1 MKKITHLII
10 CSLLLVM
17 AACEKDTEPANFA
30 PKLATGEATNIYRTG
45 ATLSGSMEKAEGVVV
60 KEYGVLYSTLQ
71 SMAEYTEVKVDEKSG
86 NDFAVQLQGLESGE
100 TYYYCA
106 YAHSGYS
113 IAKGEIR
120 SFTTGAS
127 NTPVFSALEVSG
139 TDEKSFTVSTSILDE
154 GGGEILFSGF
164 CWKET
169 SVSGYLPTEKD
180 EMKVIDNLSDYRLR
194 IKDLKPGRQYAVRA
208 YSASTKGIGYGETA
222 YIITKTTDLPVV
234 SSSVPQDSTET
245 SITLLARILAN
256 GTTVTEK
263 GFCYSTEME
272 EPTITGL
279 KEIAYTPD
287 TTIYATISRLK
298 PGNTYYIRAYAVGQQ
313 GVGYGDV
320 IPYTIPDDGHQAV
333 PPVVTTLSAED
344 LGNSTAVL
352 TGSIA
357 TDHLEGITSF
367 GFTWQSKSSSIGNVV
382 IENYPSG
389 NISQLT
395 GIFTLKLEGLPT
407 EEAIQAYAWAIR
419 EVNGQELRG
428 QGDWIEFTLA
438 QTLQPATVAQTAV
451 RDITVHTASTIAVVT
466 SNGGSEITE
475 SGFYYSITHTLPD
488 ERDLHVSSL
497 TTGNNI
503 TANLAGL
510 EEGQTYYI
518 RAYAINQA
526 GLSYGVVSNFQTKSV
541 TLPVVKTGAVTNV
554 TSASASLSGTI
565 TSLGN
570 GTLQRKGFCWSSTHT
585 VPSLE
590 QREGSSEVSTEGSI
604 YFYELTGL
612 SGKTKYYVRAYAEN
626 EKGVSYGET
635 QEFTTGT
642 SAVVPT
648 LSGTTVSEIGETS
661 AKVTATVVSD
671 GGASVSGKGF
681 CYSLTNSSPTIEGG
695 SSILADTSTGNSIT
709 GVLKNLEPD
718 AKYYIRAYATNG
730 EGAAYG
736 VVNEFHT
743 IQITVPTVSRLQ
755 VTNIKETTI
764 DASATITNDGGSA
777 VLTRGFC
784 YSSTNQ
790 LPTTGDLSVIS
801 GDVNSIFISTI
812 TNLSPET
819 TYYVRAFTTNIKG
832 TAYSEVYTVKT
843 LPEIT
848 SGTPDVDDNEPP
860 INTRTLKIDNNGKE

>member
-60 KEYGVLYSTLQ
+60 KEYGILYSTLQ
-71 SMAEYTEVKVDEKSG
+71 SMAEYTEMKVDEKSG
-86 NDFAVQLQGLESGE
+86 NDFAVQLQGLESDK

-180 EMKVIDNLSDYRLR
+180 EMKVIDNLSNYRLR

-208 YSASTKGIGYGETA
+208 YSVSTKGIGYGETA
-222 YIITKTTDLPVV
+222 YIITKMTDLPVV

-287 TTIYATISRLK
+287 TTIYATISSLK

-320 IPYTIPDDGHQAV
+320 ITYTIPDDGHQAV

-357 TDHLEGITSF
+357 TDNLEGITSF
-367 GFTWQSKSSSIGNVV
+367 GFTWQSKSSSIENVV

-407 EEAIQAYAWAIR
+407 EETIQAYAWAIR

-438 QTLQPATVAQTAV
+438 QTVQPATVTQTTV
-451 RDITVHTASTIAVVT
+451 RDITVHTVSAIAEVT

-475 SGFYYSITHTLPD
+475 SGFYYSTTHALPD

-503 TANLAGL
+503 TANLVGL

-526 GLSYGVVSNFQTKSV
+526 GLSYGAVGDFQTKSV
-541 TLPVVKTGAVTNV
+541 TLPIVKTGAVTNV
-554 TSASASLSGTI
+554 TSASANLSGTI

-570 GTLQRKGFCWSSTHT
+570 GSLQRKGFCWSSTHT

-590 QREGSSEVSTEGSI
+590 QREGSSEVSTEGSA

-612 SGKTKYYVRAYAEN
+612 SGKTRYYVRAYAEN

-648 LSGTTVSEIGETS
+648 LSGTTISEIGETS
-661 AKVTATVVSD
+661 AKATATVVSD

-695 SSILADTSTGNSIT
+695 STTLADVSTGNSIT

-730 EGAAYG
+730 EGTAYG
-736 VVNEFHT
+736 VVYTFST
-743 IQITVPTVSRLQ
+743 QKVSSIPTVGATVINT
-755 VTNIKETTI
+755 VTKTTAEVSSSI
-764 DASATITNDGGSA
+764 SNDGGATITEN
-777 VLTRGFC
+777 GFC
-784 YSSTNQ
+784 YS
-790 LPTTGDLSVIS
+790 
-801 GDVNSIFISTI
+801 I
-812 TNLSPET
+812 TNTVPTISDNKINSDISKKDFTGSLAALAMGTQYYIRAYAVNTNGISYGET
-819 TYYVRAFTTNIKG
+819 NSFTTRSDI
-832 TAYSEVYTVKT
+832 
-843 LPEIT
+843 
-848 SGTPDVDDNEPP
+848 PDNSDNQSPD
-860 INTRTLKIDNNGKE
+860 KK

>member
-45 ATLSGSMEKAEGVVV
+45 ATLSGSMEKAGGVVV
-60 KEYGVLYSTLQ
+60 KEYGILYSTLQ
-71 SMAEYTEVKVDEKSG
+71 SMAEYTEMKVDEKSG
-86 NDFAVQLQGLESGE
+86 NDFAVQLQGLESDK

-180 EMKVIDNLSDYRLR
+180 EMKVIDNLSNYRLR

-208 YSASTKGIGYGETA
+208 YSVSTKGIGYGETA
-222 YIITKTTDLPVV
+222 YIITKMTDLPVV

-287 TTIYATISRLK
+287 TTIYATISSLK

-320 IPYTIPDDGHQAV
+320 ITYTIPDDGHQAV

-357 TDHLEGITSF
+357 TDNLEGITSF
-367 GFTWQSKSSSIGNVV
+367 GFTWQSKSSSIENVV

-407 EEAIQAYAWAIR
+407 EETIQAYAWAIR

-438 QTLQPATVAQTAV
+438 QTVQPATVTQTTV
-451 RDITVHTASTIAVVT
+451 RDITVHTVSAIAEVT

-475 SGFYYSITHTLPD
+475 SGFYYSTTHTLPD

-503 TANLAGL
+503 TANLVGL

-526 GLSYGVVSNFQTKSV
+526 GLSYGAVGNFQTKPV
-541 TLPVVKTGAVTNV
+541 TLPIVKTGAVTNV
-554 TSASASLSGTI
+554 TSASANLSGTI

-570 GTLQRKGFCWSSTHT
+570 GSLQRKGFCWSSTHT

-590 QREGSSEVSTEGSI
+590 QREGSSEVSTEGSA

-612 SGKTKYYVRAYAEN
+612 SGKTRYYVRAYAEN
-626 EKGVSYGET
+626 EKGVSYGGT

-648 LSGTTVSEIGETS
+648 LSGTT
-661 AKVTATVVSD
+661 
-671 GGASVSGKGF
+671 
-681 CYSLTNSSPTIEGG
+681 
-695 SSILADTSTGNSIT
+695 
-709 GVLKNLEPD
+709 
-718 AKYYIRAYATNG
+718 R
-730 EGAAYG
+730 
-736 VVNEFHT
+736 
-743 IQITVPTVSRLQ
+743 
-755 VTNIKETTI
+755 
-764 DASATITNDGGSA
+764 
-777 VLTRGFC
+777 
-784 YSSTNQ
+784 
-790 LPTTGDLSVIS
+790 
-801 GDVNSIFISTI
+801 
-812 TNLSPET
+812 
-819 TYYVRAFTTNIKG
+819 
-832 TAYSEVYTVKT
+832 
-843 LPEIT
+843 
-848 SGTPDVDDNEPP
+848 
-860 INTRTLKIDNNGKE
+860 

>member
-17 AACEKDTEPANFA
+17 AACEKDTEPTNFA

-60 KEYGVLYSTLQ
+60 KEHGILYSTLQ
-71 SMAEYTEVKVDEKSG
+71 SMAEYTEMKVDEKSD
-86 NDFAVQLQGLESGE
+86 NDFAVQLQGLESGK

-113 IAKGEIR
+113 IAKGEVL

-169 SVSGYLPTEKD
+169 NVSGYLPTEKD
-180 EMKVIDNLSDYRLR
+180 EMKVINNLSDYRLR

-287 TTIYATISRLK
+287 TTIYATISSLK

-320 IPYTIPDDGHQAV
+320 ITYTISDDGHQAV

-357 TDHLEGITSF
+357 TDNLEGITSF

-438 QTLQPATVAQTAV
+438 QTVQPATVAQTTM
-451 RDITVHTASTIAVVT
+451 RDITAHTASAIAVVT
-466 SNGGSEITE
+466 SNGGSEITK
-475 SGFYYSITHTLPD
+475 SGFYYSTTHALPD

-503 TANLAGL
+503 TANLVGL

-526 GLSYGVVSNFQTKSV
+526 GLSYGVVSNFQTESV

-590 QREGSSEVSTEGSI
+590 QREGSSEVSTEGST

-642 SAVVPT
+642 SAIVPT

-661 AKVTATVVSD
+661 AKATATVVSD

-718 AKYYIRAYATNG
+718 AKYYIRAYAING

-764 DASATITNDGGSA
+764 DASATITNDGGST

-790 LPTTGDLSVIS
+790 LPTMGDLSVIS
-801 GDVNSIFISTI
+801 GDVNSIFTSTI

-832 TAYSEVYTVKT
+832 TAYSEAYTVKT

>member
-60 KEYGVLYSTLQ
+60 KEYGILYSTLQ
-71 SMAEYTEVKVDEKSG
+71 SMAEYTEMKVDEKSG
-86 NDFAVQLQGLESGE
+86 NDFAVQLQGLESDK

-180 EMKVIDNLSDYRLR
+180 EMKVIDNLSNYRLR

-208 YSASTKGIGYGETA
+208 YSVSTKGIGYGETA
-222 YIITKTTDLPVV
+222 YIITKMTDLPVV

-287 TTIYATISRLK
+287 TTIYATISSLK

-320 IPYTIPDDGHQAV
+320 ITYTIPDDGHQAV
-333 PPVVTTLSAED
+333 PPIVTTLSAED

-357 TDHLEGITSF
+357 TDNLEGITSF
-367 GFTWQSKSSSIGNVV
+367 GFTWQSKSSSIENVV

-407 EEAIQAYAWAIR
+407 EETIQAYAWAIR

-438 QTLQPATVAQTAV
+438 QTVQPATVTQTTV
-451 RDITVHTASTIAVVT
+451 RDITVHTVSAIAEVT

-475 SGFYYSITHTLPD
+475 SGFYYSTTHALPD

-503 TANLAGL
+503 TANLVGL

-526 GLSYGVVSNFQTKSV
+526 GLSYGAVGDFQTKSV
-541 TLPVVKTGAVTNV
+541 TLPIVKTGAVTNV
-554 TSASASLSGTI
+554 TSASANLSGTI

-570 GTLQRKGFCWSSTHT
+570 GSLQRKGFCWSSTHT

-590 QREGSSEVSTEGSI
+590 QREGSSEVSTEGSA

-612 SGKTKYYVRAYAEN
+612 SGKTRYYVRAYAEN

-648 LSGTTVSEIGETS
+648 LSGTTISEIGETS
-661 AKVTATVVSD
+661 AKATATVVSD

-695 SSILADTSTGNSIT
+695 STTLADVSTGNSIT

-730 EGAAYG
+730 EGTAYG
-736 VVNEFHT
+736 VVYTFST
-743 IQITVPTVSRLQ
+743 QKVSSIPTVGATVINT
-755 VTNIKETTI
+755 VTKTTAEVSSSI
-764 DASATITNDGGSA
+764 SNDGGATITEN
-777 VLTRGFC
+777 GFC
-784 YSSTNQ
+784 YS
-790 LPTTGDLSVIS
+790 
-801 GDVNSIFISTI
+801 I
-812 TNLSPET
+812 TNTVPTISDNKINSDISKKDFTGSLAALAMGTQYYIRAYAVNTNGISYGET
-819 TYYVRAFTTNIKG
+819 NSFTTRSDI
-832 TAYSEVYTVKT
+832 
-843 LPEIT
+843 
-848 SGTPDVDDNEPP
+848 PDNSDNQSPD
-860 INTRTLKIDNNGKE
+860 KK

>member
-60 KEYGVLYSTLQ
+60 KEYGILYSTLQ
-71 SMAEYTEVKVDEKSG
+71 SMAEYTEMKVDEKSG
-86 NDFAVQLQGLESGE
+86 NNFAVQLQGLESDK

-180 EMKVIDNLSDYRLR
+180 EMKVIDNLSNYRLR

-208 YSASTKGIGYGETA
+208 YSVSTKGIGYGETA
-222 YIITKTTDLPVV
+222 YIITKMTDLPVV

-287 TTIYATISRLK
+287 TTIYATISSLK

-320 IPYTIPDDGHQAV
+320 ITYTIPDDGHQAV

-357 TDHLEGITSF
+357 TDNLEGITSF
-367 GFTWQSKSSSIGNVV
+367 GFTWQSKSSSIENVV

-407 EEAIQAYAWAIR
+407 EETIQAYAWAIR

-438 QTLQPATVAQTAV
+438 QTVQPATVTQTTV
-451 RDITVHTASTIAVVT
+451 RDITVHTVSAIAEVT

-475 SGFYYSITHTLPD
+475 SGFYYSTTHALPD

-503 TANLAGL
+503 TANLVGL

-526 GLSYGVVSNFQTKSV
+526 GLSYGTVGNFQTKSV
-541 TLPVVKTGAVTNV
+541 TLPIVKTGAVTNV
-554 TSASASLSGTI
+554 TSVSANLSGTI

-570 GTLQRKGFCWSSTHT
+570 GSLQRKGFCWSSTHT

-590 QREGSSEVSTEGSI
+590 QREGSSEVSTEGSA

-612 SGKTKYYVRAYAEN
+612 SGKTRYYVRAYAEN

-648 LSGTTVSEIGETS
+648 LSGTTISEIGETS
-661 AKVTATVVSD
+661 AKATATVVSD

-695 SSILADTSTGNSIT
+695 STTLADVSTGNSIT

-730 EGAAYG
+730 EGTAYG
-736 VVNEFHT
+736 VVYTFST
-743 IQITVPTVSRLQ
+743 QKVSSIPTVGATVINT
-755 VTNIKETTI
+755 VTKTTAEVSSSI
-764 DASATITNDGGSA
+764 SNDGGATITEN
-777 VLTRGFC
+777 GFC
-784 YSSTNQ
+784 YS
-790 LPTTGDLSVIS
+790 
-801 GDVNSIFISTI
+801 I
-812 TNLSPET
+812 TNTVPTISDNKINSDISKKDFTGSLAALAMGTQYYIRAYAVNTNGISYGET
-819 TYYVRAFTTNIKG
+819 NSFTTRSDI
-832 TAYSEVYTVKT
+832 
-843 LPEIT
+843 
-848 SGTPDVDDNEPP
+848 PDNSDNQSPD
-860 INTRTLKIDNNGKE
+860 KK

>member
-60 KEYGVLYSTLQ
+60 KEYGILYSTLQ
-71 SMAEYTEVKVDEKSG
+71 SMAEYTEMKVDEKSG
-86 NDFAVQLQGLESGE
+86 NNFAVQLQGLESGK

-113 IAKGEIR
+113 IAKGEVL

-169 SVSGYLPTEKD
+169 NVSGYLPTEKD
-180 EMKVIDNLSDYRLR
+180 EMKVINNLSDYRLR

-287 TTIYATISRLK
+287 TTIYATISSLK

-320 IPYTIPDDGHQAV
+320 ITYTIPDDGHQAV

-357 TDHLEGITSF
+357 TDNLEGITSF

-438 QTLQPATVAQTAV
+438 QTVQPATVAQTTM
-451 RDITVHTASTIAVVT
+451 RDITAHTASAIAVVT
-466 SNGGSEITE
+466 SNGGSEITK
-475 SGFYYSITHTLPD
+475 SGFYYSTTHALPD

-503 TANLAGL
+503 TANLVGL

-526 GLSYGVVSNFQTKSV
+526 GLSYGVVSNFQTESV

-590 QREGSSEVSTEGSI
+590 QREGSSEVSTEGST

-642 SAVVPT
+642 SVIVPT

-661 AKVTATVVSD
+661 AKATATVVSD

-718 AKYYIRAYATNG
+718 AKYYIRAYAING
-730 EGAAYG
+730 EGTAYG
-736 VVNEFHT
+736 VVYTFST
-743 IQITVPTVSRLQ
+743 QKVSSIPTVGATVINT
-755 VTNIKETTI
+755 VTKTTAEVSSSI
-764 DASATITNDGGSA
+764 SNDGGATITEN
-777 VLTRGFC
+777 GFC
-784 YSSTNQ
+784 YS
-790 LPTTGDLSVIS
+790 
-801 GDVNSIFISTI
+801 I
-812 TNLSPET
+812 TNTVPTISDNKINSDISKKDFTGSLAALAMGTQYYIRAYAVNTNGISYGET
-819 TYYVRAFTTNIKG
+819 NSFTTRSDI
-832 TAYSEVYTVKT
+832 
-843 LPEIT
+843 
-848 SGTPDVDDNEPP
+848 PDNSDNQSPD
-860 INTRTLKIDNNGKE
+860 KK

>member
-60 KEYGVLYSTLQ
+60 KEHGILYSTLQ
-71 SMAEYTEVKVDEKSG
+71 SMAEYTEMKVDEKSD
-86 NDFAVQLQGLESGE
+86 NNFAVQLQGLESGK

-113 IAKGEIR
+113 IAKGEVL

-139 TDEKSFTVSTSILDE
+139 TDEKSFTVSTFILDE

-169 SVSGYLPTEKD
+169 NVFGYLPTEKD

-287 TTIYATISRLK
+287 TTIYATISSLK

-320 IPYTIPDDGHQAV
+320 ITYTISDDGHQAV

-357 TDHLEGITSF
+357 TDNLEGITSF

-438 QTLQPATVAQTAV
+438 QTVQPATVAQTTM
-451 RDITVHTASTIAVVT
+451 RDITAHTASAIAVVT
-466 SNGGSEITE
+466 SNGGSEITK
-475 SGFYYSITHTLPD
+475 SGFYYSTTHALPD

-503 TANLAGL
+503 TANLVGL

-526 GLSYGVVSNFQTKSV
+526 GLSYGTVGNFQTKSV
-541 TLPVVKTGAVTNV
+541 TLPIVKTGAVTNV
-554 TSASASLSGTI
+554 TSVSANLSGTI

-570 GTLQRKGFCWSSTHT
+570 GSLQRKGFCWSSTHT

-590 QREGSSEVSTEGSI
+590 QREGSSEVSTEGSA

-612 SGKTKYYVRAYAEN
+612 SGKTRYYVRAYAEN

-648 LSGTTVSEIGETS
+648 LSGTTISEIGETS
-661 AKVTATVVSD
+661 AKATATVVSD

-695 SSILADTSTGNSIT
+695 STTLADVSTGNSIT

-730 EGAAYG
+730 EGTAYG
-736 VVNEFHT
+736 VVYTFST
-743 IQITVPTVSRLQ
+743 QKVSSIPTVGATVINT
-755 VTNIKETTI
+755 VTKTTAEVSSSI
-764 DASATITNDGGSA
+764 SNDGGATITEN
-777 VLTRGFC
+777 GFC
-784 YSSTNQ
+784 YS
-790 LPTTGDLSVIS
+790 
-801 GDVNSIFISTI
+801 I
-812 TNLSPET
+812 TNTVPTISDNKINSDISKKDFTGSLAALAMGTQYYIRAYAVNTNGISYGET
-819 TYYVRAFTTNIKG
+819 NSFTTRSDI
-832 TAYSEVYTVKT
+832 
-843 LPEIT
+843 
-848 SGTPDVDDNEPP
+848 PDNSDNQSPD
-860 INTRTLKIDNNGKE
+860 KK

>member
-1 MKKITHLII
+1 
-10 CSLLLVM
+10 M

-60 KEYGVLYSTLQ
+60 KEYGILYSTLQ
-71 SMAEYTEVKVDEKSG
+71 SMAEYTEMKVDEKSG
-86 NDFAVQLQGLESGE
+86 NNFAVQLQGLESDK

-180 EMKVIDNLSDYRLR
+180 EMKVIDNLSNYRLR

-208 YSASTKGIGYGETA
+208 YSVSTKGIGYGETA
-222 YIITKTTDLPVV
+222 YIITKMTDLPVV

-287 TTIYATISRLK
+287 TTIYATISSLK

-320 IPYTIPDDGHQAV
+320 ITYTIPDDGHQAV

-344 LGNSTAVL
+344 LGNSTVVL

-357 TDHLEGITSF
+357 TDNLEGITSF
-367 GFTWQSKSSSIGNVV
+367 GFTWQSKSSSIENVV

-407 EEAIQAYAWAIR
+407 EETIQAYAWAIR

-438 QTLQPATVAQTAV
+438 QTVQPATVTQTTV
-451 RDITVHTASTIAVVT
+451 RDITVHTVSAIAEVT

-475 SGFYYSITHTLPD
+475 SGFYYSTTHALPD

-503 TANLAGL
+503 TANLVGL

-526 GLSYGVVSNFQTKSV
+526 GLSYGAVGNFQTKSV
-541 TLPVVKTGAVTNV
+541 TLPIVKTGAVTNV
-554 TSASASLSGTI
+554 TSASANLSGTI

-570 GTLQRKGFCWSSTHT
+570 GSLQRKGFCWSSTHT

-590 QREGSSEVSTEGSI
+590 QREGSSEVSTEGSA

-612 SGKTKYYVRAYAEN
+612 SGKTRYYVRAYAEN

-648 LSGTTVSEIGETS
+648 LSGTTISEIGETS
-661 AKVTATVVSD
+661 AKATATVVSD

-695 SSILADTSTGNSIT
+695 STTLADVSTGNSIT

-730 EGAAYG
+730 EGTAYG
-736 VVNEFHT
+736 VVYTFST
-743 IQITVPTVSRLQ
+743 QKVSSIPTVGATVINT
-755 VTNIKETTI
+755 VTKTTAEVSSSI
-764 DASATITNDGGSA
+764 SNDGGATITEN
-777 VLTRGFC
+777 GFC
-784 YSSTNQ
+784 YS
-790 LPTTGDLSVIS
+790 
-801 GDVNSIFISTI
+801 I
-812 TNLSPET
+812 TNTVPTISDNKINSDISKKDFTGSLAALAMGTQYYIRAYAVNTNGISYGET
-819 TYYVRAFTTNIKG
+819 NSFTTRSDI
-832 TAYSEVYTVKT
+832 
-843 LPEIT
+843 
-848 SGTPDVDDNEPP
+848 PDNSDNQSPD
-860 INTRTLKIDNNGKE
+860 KK

>member
-60 KEYGVLYSTLQ
+60 KEYGILYSTLQ
-71 SMAEYTEVKVDEKSG
+71 SMAEYTEMKVDEKSG
-86 NDFAVQLQGLESGE
+86 NDFAVQLQGLESDK

-180 EMKVIDNLSDYRLR
+180 EMKVIDNLSNYRLR

-208 YSASTKGIGYGETA
+208 YSVSTKGIGYGETA
-222 YIITKTTDLPVV
+222 YIITKMTDLPVV

-287 TTIYATISRLK
+287 TTIYATISSLK

-320 IPYTIPDDGHQAV
+320 ITYTIPDDGHQAV
-333 PPVVTTLSAED
+333 PPIVTTLNAED
-344 LGNSTAVL
+344 LGNSTVVL

-357 TDHLEGITSF
+357 TDNLEGITSF
-367 GFTWQSKSSSIGNVV
+367 GFTWQSKSSSIENVV
-382 IENYPSG
+382 IESYPSG

-407 EEAIQAYAWAIR
+407 EETIQAYAWAIR

-438 QTLQPATVAQTAV
+438 QTVQPATVTQTTV
-451 RDITVHTASTIAVVT
+451 RDITVHTVSAIAEVT

-475 SGFYYSITHTLPD
+475 SGFYYSTTHALPD

-503 TANLAGL
+503 TANLVGL

-526 GLSYGVVSNFQTKSV
+526 GLSYGTVGNFQTKSV
-541 TLPVVKTGAVTNV
+541 TLPIVKTGAVTNV
-554 TSASASLSGTI
+554 TSVSANLSGTI

-570 GTLQRKGFCWSSTHT
+570 GSLQRKGFCWSSTHT

-590 QREGSSEVSTEGSI
+590 QREGSSEVSTEGSA

-612 SGKTKYYVRAYAEN
+612 SGKTRYYVRAYAEN

-648 LSGTTVSEIGETS
+648 LSGTTISEIGETS
-661 AKVTATVVSD
+661 AKATATVVSD

-695 SSILADTSTGNSIT
+695 STTLADVSTGNSIT

-730 EGAAYG
+730 EGTAYG
-736 VVNEFHT
+736 VVYTFST
-743 IQITVPTVSRLQ
+743 QKVSSIPTVGATVINT
-755 VTNIKETTI
+755 VTKTTAEVSSSI
-764 DASATITNDGGSA
+764 SNDGGATITEN
-777 VLTRGFC
+777 GFC
-784 YSSTNQ
+784 YS
-790 LPTTGDLSVIS
+790 
-801 GDVNSIFISTI
+801 I
-812 TNLSPET
+812 TNTVPTISDNKINSDISKKDFTGSLAALAMGTQYYIRAYAVNTNGISYGET
-819 TYYVRAFTTNIKG
+819 NSFTTRSDI
-832 TAYSEVYTVKT
+832 
-843 LPEIT
+843 
-848 SGTPDVDDNEPP
+848 PDNSDNQSPD
-860 INTRTLKIDNNGKE
+860 KK

>member
-45 ATLSGSMEKAEGVVV
+45 ATLSGSMEKAGGVVV
-60 KEYGVLYSTLQ
+60 KEYGILYSTLQ
-71 SMAEYTEVKVDEKSG
+71 SMAEYTEMKVDEKSG
-86 NDFAVQLQGLESGE
+86 NDFAVQLQGLESDK

-180 EMKVIDNLSDYRLR
+180 EMKVIDNLSNYRLR

-208 YSASTKGIGYGETA
+208 YSVSTKGIGYGETA
-222 YIITKTTDLPVV
+222 YIITKMTDLPVV

-287 TTIYATISRLK
+287 TTIYATISSLK

-320 IPYTIPDDGHQAV
+320 ITYTIPDDGHQAV

-357 TDHLEGITSF
+357 TDNLEGITSF
-367 GFTWQSKSSSIGNVV
+367 GFTWQSKSSSIENVV

-407 EEAIQAYAWAIR
+407 EETIQAYAWAIR

-438 QTLQPATVAQTAV
+438 QTVQPATVTQTTV
-451 RDITVHTASTIAVVT
+451 RDITVHTVSAIAEVT

-475 SGFYYSITHTLPD
+475 SGFYYSTTHALPD

-503 TANLAGL
+503 TANLVGL

-526 GLSYGVVSNFQTKSV
+526 GLSYGAVGNFQTKPV
-541 TLPVVKTGAVTNV
+541 TLPIVKTGAVTNV
-554 TSASASLSGTI
+554 TSVSANLSGTI

-570 GTLQRKGFCWSSTHT
+570 GSLQRKGFCWSSTHT

-590 QREGSSEVSTEGSI
+590 QREGSSEVSTEGSA

-612 SGKTKYYVRAYAEN
+612 SGKTRYYVRAYAEN

-648 LSGTTVSEIGETS
+648 LSGTTISEIGETS
-661 AKVTATVVSD
+661 AKATATVVSD

-681 CYSLTNSSPTIEGG
+681 CYSLTNSLPTIEGG
-695 SSILADTSTGNSIT
+695 STTLADVSTGNSIT

-730 EGAAYG
+730 EGTAYG
-736 VVNEFHT
+736 VVYTFST
-743 IQITVPTVSRLQ
+743 QKVSSIPTVGATVINT
-755 VTNIKETTI
+755 VTKTTAEVSSSI
-764 DASATITNDGGSA
+764 SNDGGATITEN
-777 VLTRGFC
+777 GFC
-784 YSSTNQ
+784 YS
-790 LPTTGDLSVIS
+790 
-801 GDVNSIFISTI
+801 I
-812 TNLSPET
+812 TNTVPTISDNKINSDISKKDFTGSLAALAMGTQYYIRAYAVNTNGISYGET
-819 TYYVRAFTTNIKG
+819 NSFTTRSDI
-832 TAYSEVYTVKT
+832 
-843 LPEIT
+843 
-848 SGTPDVDDNEPP
+848 PDNSDNQSPD
-860 INTRTLKIDNNGKE
+860 KK

>member
-60 KEYGVLYSTLQ
+60 KEYGILYSTLQ
-71 SMAEYTEVKVDEKSG
+71 SMAEYTEMKVDEKSG
-86 NDFAVQLQGLESGE
+86 NNFAVQLQGLESDK

-180 EMKVIDNLSDYRLR
+180 EMKVIDNLSNYRLR

-208 YSASTKGIGYGETA
+208 YSVSTKGIGYGETA
-222 YIITKTTDLPVV
+222 YIITKMTDLPVV

-287 TTIYATISRLK
+287 TTIYATISSLK

-320 IPYTIPDDGHQAV
+320 ITYTIPDDGHQAV

-357 TDHLEGITSF
+357 TDNLEGITSF
-367 GFTWQSKSSSIGNVV
+367 GFTWQSKSSSIENVV

-395 GIFTLKLEGLPT
+395 GIFTLKLEGVPT
-407 EEAIQAYAWAIR
+407 EETIQAYAWAIR

-438 QTLQPATVAQTAV
+438 QTVQPATVTQTTV
-451 RDITVHTASTIAVVT
+451 RDITVHTVSAIAEVT

-475 SGFYYSITHTLPD
+475 SGFYYSTTHALPD

-503 TANLAGL
+503 TANLVGL

-526 GLSYGVVSNFQTKSV
+526 GLSYGAVGNFQTKSV
-541 TLPVVKTGAVTNV
+541 TLPIVKTGAVTNV
-554 TSASASLSGTI
+554 TSASANLSGTI

-570 GTLQRKGFCWSSTHT
+570 GSLQRKGFCWSSTHT

-590 QREGSSEVSTEGSI
+590 QREGSSEVSTEGSA

-612 SGKTKYYVRAYAEN
+612 SGKTRYYVRAYAEN

-642 SAVVPT
+642 SAVVPI
-648 LSGTTVSEIGETS
+648 LSGTTISEIGETS
-661 AKVTATVVSD
+661 AKATATVVSD

-695 SSILADTSTGNSIT
+695 STTLADVSTGNSIT

-730 EGAAYG
+730 EGTAYG
-736 VVNEFHT
+736 VVYTFST
-743 IQITVPTVSRLQ
+743 QKVSSIPTVGATVINT
-755 VTNIKETTI
+755 VTKTTAEVSSSI
-764 DASATITNDGGSA
+764 SNDGGATITEN
-777 VLTRGFC
+777 GFC
-784 YSSTNQ
+784 YS
-790 LPTTGDLSVIS
+790 
-801 GDVNSIFISTI
+801 I
-812 TNLSPET
+812 TNTVPTISDNKINSDISKKDFTGSLAALAMGTQYYIRAYAVNTNGISYGET
-819 TYYVRAFTTNIKG
+819 NSFTTRSDI
-832 TAYSEVYTVKT
+832 
-843 LPEIT
+843 
-848 SGTPDVDDNEPP
+848 PDNSDNQSPD
-860 INTRTLKIDNNGKE
+860 KK

>member
-45 ATLSGSMEKAEGVVV
+45 ATLSGSMEKAGGVVV
-60 KEYGVLYSTLQ
+60 KEYGILYSTLQ
-71 SMAEYTEVKVDEKSG
+71 SMAEYTEMKVDEKSG
-86 NDFAVQLQGLESGE
+86 NDFAVQLQGLESDK

-180 EMKVIDNLSDYRLR
+180 EMKVIDNLSNYRLR

-208 YSASTKGIGYGETA
+208 YSVSTKGIGYGETA
-222 YIITKTTDLPVV
+222 YIITKMTDLPVV

-287 TTIYATISRLK
+287 TTIYATISSLK

-320 IPYTIPDDGHQAV
+320 ITYTIPDDGHQAV
-333 PPVVTTLSAED
+333 PPVVTTLNAED
-344 LGNSTAVL
+344 LGNSTVVL

-357 TDHLEGITSF
+357 TDNLEGITSF
-367 GFTWQSKSSSIGNVV
+367 GFTWQSKSSSIENVV
-382 IENYPSG
+382 IESYPSG

-407 EEAIQAYAWAIR
+407 EETIQAYAWAIR

-438 QTLQPATVAQTAV
+438 QTVQPATVTQTTV
-451 RDITVHTASTIAVVT
+451 RDITVHTVSAIAEVT

-475 SGFYYSITHTLPD
+475 NGFYYSTTHALPD

-503 TANLAGL
+503 TANLVGL

-526 GLSYGVVSNFQTKSV
+526 GLSYGTVGNFQTKSV
-541 TLPVVKTGAVTNV
+541 TLPIVKTGAVTNV
-554 TSASASLSGTI
+554 TSVSANLSGTI

-570 GTLQRKGFCWSSTHT
+570 GSLQRKGFCWSSTHT

-590 QREGSSEVSTEGSI
+590 QREGSSEVSTEGSA

-612 SGKTKYYVRAYAEN
+612 SGKTRYYVRAYAEN

-648 LSGTTVSEIGETS
+648 LSGTTISEIGETS
-661 AKVTATVVSD
+661 AKATATVVSD

-695 SSILADTSTGNSIT
+695 STTLADVSTGNSIT

-730 EGAAYG
+730 EGTAYG
-736 VVNEFHT
+736 VVYTFST
-743 IQITVPTVSRLQ
+743 QKVSSIPTVGATVINT
-755 VTNIKETTI
+755 VTKTTAEVSSSI
-764 DASATITNDGGSA
+764 SNDGGATITEN
-777 VLTRGFC
+777 GFC
-784 YSSTNQ
+784 YS
-790 LPTTGDLSVIS
+790 
-801 GDVNSIFISTI
+801 I
-812 TNLSPET
+812 TNTVPTISDNKINSDISKKDFTGSLAALAMGTQYYIRAYAVNTNGISYGET
-819 TYYVRAFTTNIKG
+819 NSFTTRSDI
-832 TAYSEVYTVKT
+832 
-843 LPEIT
+843 
-848 SGTPDVDDNEPP
+848 PDNSDNQSPD
-860 INTRTLKIDNNGKE
+860 KK

>member
-60 KEYGVLYSTLQ
+60 KEYGILYSTLQ
-71 SMAEYTEVKVDEKSG
+71 SMAEYTEMKVDEKSG
-86 NDFAVQLQGLESGE
+86 NNFAVQLQGLESDK

-180 EMKVIDNLSDYRLR
+180 EMKVIDNLSNYRLR

-208 YSASTKGIGYGETA
+208 YSVSTKGIGYGETA
-222 YIITKTTDLPVV
+222 YIITKMTDLPVV

-287 TTIYATISRLK
+287 TTIYATISSLK

-320 IPYTIPDDGHQAV
+320 ITYTIPDDGHQAV

-344 LGNSTAVL
+344 LGNSTVVL

-357 TDHLEGITSF
+357 TDNLEGITSF
-367 GFTWQSKSSSIGNVV
+367 GFTWQSKSSSIENVV

-407 EEAIQAYAWAIR
+407 EETIQAYAWAIR

-438 QTLQPATVAQTAV
+438 QTVQPATVTQTTV
-451 RDITVHTASTIAVVT
+451 RDITVHTVSAIAEVT

-475 SGFYYSITHTLPD
+475 SGFYYSTTHALPD

-503 TANLAGL
+503 TANLVGL

-526 GLSYGVVSNFQTKSV
+526 GLSYGAVGNFQTKSV
-541 TLPVVKTGAVTNV
+541 TLPIVKTGAVTNV
-554 TSASASLSGTI
+554 TSASANLSGTI

-570 GTLQRKGFCWSSTHT
+570 GSLQRKGFCWSSTHT

-590 QREGSSEVSTEGSI
+590 QREGSSEVSTEGSA

-612 SGKTKYYVRAYAEN
+612 SGKTRYYVRAYAEN

-648 LSGTTVSEIGETS
+648 LSGTTISEIGETS
-661 AKVTATVVSD
+661 AKATATVVSD

-695 SSILADTSTGNSIT
+695 STTLADVSTGNSIT

-730 EGAAYG
+730 EGTAYG
-736 VVNEFHT
+736 VVYTFST
-743 IQITVPTVSRLQ
+743 QKVSSIPTVGATVINT
-755 VTNIKETTI
+755 VTKTTAEVSSSI
-764 DASATITNDGGSA
+764 SNDGGATITEN
-777 VLTRGFC
+777 GFC
-784 YSSTNQ
+784 YS
-790 LPTTGDLSVIS
+790 
-801 GDVNSIFISTI
+801 I
-812 TNLSPET
+812 TNTVPTISDNKINSDISKKDFTGSLAALAMGTQYYIRAYAVNTNGISYGET
-819 TYYVRAFTTNIKG
+819 NSFTTRSDI
-832 TAYSEVYTVKT
+832 
-843 LPEIT
+843 
-848 SGTPDVDDNEPP
+848 PDNSDNQSPD
-860 INTRTLKIDNNGKE
+860 KK